1 MTLIRGIIDRD
12 LKVDLL

>member
-1 MTLIRGIIDRD
+1 MTLIRGIIDID